1 MKFTIPDTA
10 FIFGLL
16 HAVEVREFVEETDG
30 EASGSYNSDGRIMA
44 IDSNQ
49 PEHLHPEIFCH
60 EYTEGINDILD
71 LGLKHY
77 QICAIGVA
85 FNDLIDQL
93 KEPDE
98 R

>member
-1 MKFTIPDTA
+1 MKWQIPDTDY
-10 FIFGLL
+10 IFGIL
-16 HAVEVREFVEETDG
+16 HVVEIRPFAEEESEF
-30 EASGSYNSDGRIMA
+30 SGLYKADGRVIS
-44 IDSNQ
+44 IDAAQ
-49 PEHLHPEIFCH
+49 PEYLHPEIFCH
-60 EYTEGINDILD
+60 EYAEGINDILD